1 MMPIK
6 IPMSWTRFV
15 LSLSQRVAIINE
27 NSGVVPFRTDIVPAF
42 KFRAACE
49 KRKKGIEALIQAKSI
64 RGRKSFLRF
73 FRLSKRTKMGV
84 IINDAISNRE
94 NTNVIGPTSGAA
106 TFINRK
112 EAPHATPI
120 AKINDQSMTEFLSIL
135 LRYES

>member
-6 IPMSWTRFV
+6 IPMSCTSLVF
-15 LSLSQRVAIINE
+15 SLSQRVAIINE

-73 FRLSKRTKMGV
+73 LDCRNEQRRESVSMMLLAIERIPMLLARLQGLQ
-84 IINDAISNRE
+84 
-94 NTNVIGPTSGAA
+94 P
-106 TFINRK
+106 
-112 EAPHATPI
+112 
-120 AKINDQSMTEFLSIL
+120 L
-135 LRYES
+135 